1 MKNKFQMAE
10 GKQMNTSNVREQNRV
25 AARDDGPVLEAH
37 GGDGCTA
44 TWLWHGTVSL
54 KRVKW

>member
-1 MKNKFQMAE
+1 MAE